1 MKCGPE
7 YWIWLQKTLGAG
19 NSYDEILQ
27 YFGNPEKL
35 YESGKKAWLESGL
48 FSEKTLERLT
58 SSSPSETYHVI
69 KACKDNGWHIVT
81 YEDECYPLLLR
92 QIKNYP
98 LVLYVYGDKDVL
110 KTPFALGIVGTR
122 KATEYGRQA
131 AMNLSYNL
139 AQSGAVVVSGGAL
152 GIDSFAHEG
161 AIKAGG
167 KTIAVLGNGLGSDYL
182 RQNESLRDA
191 IAQNGAV
198 ITELLPY
205 TKPSRTTFPV
215 RNRLISG
222 ISRGLL
228 VVEAGEKSGSL
239 ITAGYAAEQGRDIF
253 AVAGSIFSNGYN
265 GTNNLIRDGA
275 KSVFSANDIIEV
287 YAERFSRYIKVADV
301 QKQLSQ
307 PETTAEKVVSVKSVE
322 EKEKKIENKAE
333 YKKCSAPE
341 IPDFLSDNAKKLVE
355 FISDEEKSSDMLS
368 EDSGMP
374 ISDVLPALT
383 ELEMFSV
390 IEMHSGKRYTLKL
403 I

>member
-1 MKCGPE
+1 MNCGPE
-7 YWIWLQKTLGAG
+7 YWIWLQKTLGTG
-19 NSYDEILQ
+19 NSYDELLQ
-27 YFGNPEKL
+27 YFGNPERL

-48 FSEKTLERLT
+48 FSEKTLEKLI

-81 YEDECYPLLLR
+81 YEDECYPALLR

-98 LVLYVYGDKDVL
+98 LVLYVYGDKEVL
-110 KTPFALGIVGTR
+110 KTQFAIGIVGTR
-122 KATEYGRQA
+122 NATEYGSQA

-139 AQSGAVVVSGGAL
+139 ASAGAVIVSGGAL
-152 GIDSFAHEG
+152 GSDSCAHEG

-167 KTIAVLGNGLGSDYL
+167 KTIAVLGNGLGSSYL
-182 RQNESLRDA
+182 RQNENLRDS

-198 ITELLPY
+198 ITELLPF
-205 TKPSRTTFPV
+205 TDPSRTTFPV

-239 ITAGYAAEQGRDIF
+239 ITAGYAAEPGRDIF

-275 KSVFSANDIIEV
+275 KSVFSANDILEV
-287 YAERFSRYIKVADV
+287 YAERFSRYININ
-301 QKQLSQ
+301 
-307 PETTAEKVVSVKSVE
+307 TTAERLAETEKQVYDKPAE
-322 EKEKKIENKAE
+322 IKEKKIE
-333 YKKCSAPE
+333 KKEETKNAVLPE
-341 IPDFLSDNAKKLVE
+341 IPDFLSDNAKKLVQ
-355 FISDEEKSSDMLS
+355 FISEEEKTADKLSD
-368 EDSGMP
+368 DSGMS
-374 ISDVLPALT
+374 ISDVLSALT

-390 IEMHSGKRYTLKL
+390 IEMHNGKRYTLKL

>member
-1 MKCGPE
+1 MNCGPE
-7 YWIWLQKTLGAG
+7 YWIWLQKTLGTG
-19 NSYDEILQ
+19 NSYDELLQ
-27 YFGNPEKL
+27 YFGNPERL

-48 FSEKTLERLT
+48 FSEKTLEKLI

-69 KACKDNGWHIVT
+69 KACQDNGWHIVT
-81 YEDECYPLLLR
+81 YEDECYPALLR

-98 LVLYVYGDKDVL
+98 LVLYVYGDKEVL
-110 KTPFALGIVGTR
+110 KTQFAIGIVGTR
-122 KATEYGRQA
+122 NATEYGSQA

-139 AQSGAVVVSGGAL
+139 ASAGAVIVSGGAL
-152 GIDSFAHEG
+152 GIDSCAHEG

-167 KTIAVLGNGLGSDYL
+167 KTIAVLGNGLGSSYL
-182 RQNESLRDA
+182 RQNENLRDS

-198 ITELLPY
+198 ITELLPF
-205 TKPSRTTFPV
+205 TDPSRTTFPV

-275 KSVFSANDIIEV
+275 KSVFSANDILEV
-287 YAERFSRYIKVADV
+287 YAERFSRYININ
-301 QKQLSQ
+301 
-307 PETTAEKVVSVKSVE
+307 TTAERLAETEKQVYEKPAE
-322 EKEKKIENKAE
+322 IKEKKIE
-333 YKKCSAPE
+333 KKEETKNAVLPE
-341 IPDFLSDNAKKLVE
+341 IPDFLSDNAKKLVQ
-355 FISDEEKSSDMLS
+355 FISEEEKTADKLSD
-368 EDSGMP
+368 DSGMS
-374 ISDVLPALT
+374 ISDVLSALT

>member
-1 MKCGPE
+1 MNCGPE
-7 YWIWLQKTLGAG
+7 YWIWLQKTLGTG
-19 NSYDEILQ
+19 NSYDELLQ
-27 YFGNPEKL
+27 YFGNPERL

-48 FSEKTLERLT
+48 FSEKTLEKLI

-81 YEDECYPLLLR
+81 YEDECYPALLR

-98 LVLYVYGDKDVL
+98 LVLYVYGDKEVL
-110 KTPFALGIVGTR
+110 KTQFAIGIVGTR
-122 KATEYGRQA
+122 NATEYGSQA

-139 AQSGAVVVSGGAL
+139 ASAGAVIVSGGAL
-152 GIDSFAHEG
+152 GIDSCAHEG

-167 KTIAVLGNGLGSDYL
+167 KTIAVLGNGLGSSYL
-182 RQNESLRDA
+182 RQNENLRDS

-198 ITELLPY
+198 ITELLPF
-205 TKPSRTTFPV
+205 TDPSRTTFPV

-275 KSVFSANDIIEV
+275 KSVFSANDILEV
-287 YAERFSRYIKVADV
+287 YAERFSRYININTTDERFAETE
-301 QKQLSQ
+301 KQVYEK
-307 PETTAEKVVSVKSVE
+307 PAEI
-322 EKEKKIENKAE
+322 KEKKIE
-333 YKKCSAPE
+333 KKEETKNAVLPE
-341 IPDFLSDNAKKLVE
+341 IPDFLSDNAKKLVQ
-355 FISDEEKSSDMLS
+355 FISEEEKTADKLSD
-368 EDSGMP
+368 DSGMS
-374 ISDVLPALT
+374 ISDVLSALT

>member
-1 MKCGPE
+1 MNCGPE
-7 YWIWLQKTLGAG
+7 YWIWLQKTLGTG
-19 NSYDEILQ
+19 NSYDELLQ
-27 YFGNPEKL
+27 YFGNPERL

-48 FSEKTLERLT
+48 FSEKTLEKLI

-69 KACKDNGWHIVT
+69 KACQDNGWHIVT
-81 YEDECYPLLLR
+81 YEDECYPALLR

-98 LVLYVYGDKDVL
+98 LVLYVYGDKEVL
-110 KTPFALGIVGTR
+110 KTQFAIGIVGTR
-122 KATEYGRQA
+122 NATEYGSQA

-139 AQSGAVVVSGGAL
+139 ASAGAVIVSGGAL
-152 GIDSFAHEG
+152 GIDSCAHEG

-167 KTIAVLGNGLGSDYL
+167 KTIAVLGNGLGSSYL
-182 RQNESLRDA
+182 RQNENLRDS

-198 ITELLPY
+198 ITELLPF
-205 TKPSRTTFPV
+205 TDPSRTTFPV

-275 KSVFSANDIIEV
+275 KSVFSANDILEV
-287 YAERFSRYIKVADV
+287 YAERFSRYININ
-301 QKQLSQ
+301 
-307 PETTAEKVVSVKSVE
+307 TTAERLAETEKQVYEKPAE
-322 EKEKKIENKAE
+322 IKEKKIE
-333 YKKCSAPE
+333 KKEETKNAVLPE
-341 IPDFLSDNAKKLVE
+341 IPDFLSDNAKKLVQ
-355 FISDEEKSSDMLS
+355 FITEEEKTADKLSDDS
-368 EDSGMP
+368 EMS
-374 ISDVLPALT
+374 ISDVLSALT

-390 IEMHSGKRYTLKL
+390 IEMHNGKRYTLKL

>member
-1 MKCGPE
+1 MNCGPE
-7 YWIWLQKTLGAG
+7 YWIWLQKTLGTG
-19 NSYDEILQ
+19 NSYDELLQ
-27 YFGNPEKL
+27 YFGNPERL

-48 FSEKTLERLT
+48 FSEKTLEKLI

-69 KACKDNGWHIVT
+69 KACQDNGWHIVT
-81 YEDECYPLLLR
+81 YEDECYPALLR

-98 LVLYVYGDKDVL
+98 LVLYVYGDKEVL
-110 KTPFALGIVGTR
+110 KTQFAIGIVGTR
-122 KATEYGRQA
+122 NATEYGSQA

-139 AQSGAVVVSGGAL
+139 ASAGAVIVSGGAL

-167 KTIAVLGNGLGSDYL
+167 KTIAVLGNGLGSSYL
-182 RQNESLRDA
+182 RQNENLRDS

-198 ITELLPY
+198 ITELLPF
-205 TKPSRTTFPV
+205 TEPSRTTFPV

-275 KSVFSANDIIEV
+275 KSVFSANDILEV
-287 YAERFSRYIKVADV
+287 YAERFSRYININTTDERFAETE
-301 QKQLSQ
+301 KQVYEK
-307 PETTAEKVVSVKSVE
+307 PAEI
-322 EKEKKIENKAE
+322 KEKKIE
-333 YKKCSAPE
+333 KKEETKNAVLPE
-341 IPDFLSDNAKKLVE
+341 IPDFLSDNAKKLAQ
-355 FISDEEKSSDMLS
+355 FISEEEKTADKLSD
-368 EDSGMP
+368 DSGMS
-374 ISDVLPALT
+374 ISDVLSALT

>member
-1 MKCGPE
+1 MNCGPE
-7 YWIWLQKTLGAG
+7 YWIWLQKTLGTG
-19 NSYDEILQ
+19 NSYDELLQ
-27 YFGNPEKL
+27 YFGNPERL

-48 FSEKTLERLT
+48 FSEKTLEKLI

-69 KACKDNGWHIVT
+69 KACQDNGWHIVT
-81 YEDECYPLLLR
+81 YEDECYPALLR

-98 LVLYVYGDKDVL
+98 LVLYVYGDKEVL
-110 KTPFALGIVGTR
+110 KTQFAIGIVGTR
-122 KATEYGRQA
+122 NATEYGSQA

-139 AQSGAVVVSGGAL
+139 ASAGAVIVSGGAL
-152 GIDSFAHEG
+152 GIDSCAHEG

-167 KTIAVLGNGLGSDYL
+167 KTIAVLGNGLGSSYL
-182 RQNESLRDA
+182 RQNENLRDS

-198 ITELLPY
+198 ITELLPF
-205 TKPSRTTFPV
+205 TEPSRTTFPV

-275 KSVFSANDIIEV
+275 KSVFSANDILEV
-287 YAERFSRYIKVADV
+287 YAERFSRYININTTDERFAETE
-301 QKQLSQ
+301 KQVYEK
-307 PETTAEKVVSVKSVE
+307 PAEI
-322 EKEKKIENKAE
+322 KEKKIE
-333 YKKCSAPE
+333 KKEETKNAVLPE
-341 IPDFLSDNAKKLVE
+341 IPDFLSDNAKKLAQ
-355 FISDEEKSSDMLS
+355 FISEEEKTADKLSD
-368 EDSGMP
+368 DSGMS
-374 ISDVLPALT
+374 ISDVLSALT

>member
-1 MKCGPE
+1 MNCGPE
-7 YWIWLQKTLGAG
+7 YWIWLQKTLGTG
-19 NSYDEILQ
+19 NSYDELLQ
-27 YFGNPEKL
+27 YFGNPERL

-48 FSEKTLERLT
+48 FSEKTLEKLI

-81 YEDECYPLLLR
+81 YEDECYPALLR

-98 LVLYVYGDKDVL
+98 LVLYVYGDKEVL
-110 KTPFALGIVGTR
+110 KTQFAIGIVGTR
-122 KATEYGRQA
+122 NATEYGSQA

-139 AQSGAVVVSGGAL
+139 ASAGAVIVSGGAL
-152 GIDSFAHEG
+152 GSDSCAHEG

-167 KTIAVLGNGLGSDYL
+167 KTIAVLGNGLGSSYL
-182 RQNESLRDA
+182 RQNENLRDS

-198 ITELLPY
+198 ITELLPF
-205 TKPSRTTFPV
+205 TDPSRTTFPV

-275 KSVFSANDIIEV
+275 KSVFSANDILEV
-287 YAERFSRYIKVADV
+287 YAERFSRYININ
-301 QKQLSQ
+301 
-307 PETTAEKVVSVKSVE
+307 TTAERLAETEKQVYDKPAE
-322 EKEKKIENKAE
+322 IKEKKIE
-333 YKKCSAPE
+333 KKEETKNAVLPE
-341 IPDFLSDNAKKLVE
+341 IPDFLSDNAKKLVQ
-355 FISDEEKSSDMLS
+355 FISEEEKTADKLSD
-368 EDSGMP
+368 DSGMS
-374 ISDVLPALT
+374 ISDVLSALT

>member
-1 MKCGPE
+1 M
-7 YWIWLQKTLGAG
+7 
-19 NSYDEILQ
+19 
-27 YFGNPEKL
+27 

-48 FSEKTLERLT
+48 FSEKTLEKLV

-69 KACKDNGWHIVT
+69 KACKDIGWHIVT
-81 YEDECYPLLLR
+81 YEDECYPALLR

-98 LVLYVYGDKDVL
+98 LVLYVYGDKEVL
-110 KTPFALGIVGTR
+110 KTQFAIGIVGTR
-122 KATEYGRQA
+122 NATEYGSQA

-139 AQSGAVVVSGGAL
+139 ASAGAVIVSGGAL
-152 GIDSFAHEG
+152 GIDSCAHEG

-167 KTIAVLGNGLGSDYL
+167 KTIAVLGNGLGSSYL
-182 RQNESLRDA
+182 RQNENLRDS

-198 ITELLPY
+198 ITELLPF
-205 TKPSRTTFPV
+205 TDPSRTTFPV

-275 KSVFSANDIIEV
+275 KSVFSANDILEV
-287 YAERFSRYIKVADV
+287 YAERFSRYININ
-301 QKQLSQ
+301 
-307 PETTAEKVVSVKSVE
+307 TTAERLAETEKQVYEKPAE
-322 EKEKKIENKAE
+322 IKEKKIE
-333 YKKCSAPE
+333 KKEETKNAVLPE
-341 IPDFLSDNAKKLVE
+341 IPDFLSDNAKKLVQ
-355 FISDEEKSSDMLS
+355 FISEEEKTADKLSD
-368 EDSGMP
+368 DSGMS
-374 ISDVLPALT
+374 ISDVLSALT

>member
-1 MKCGPE
+1 MNCGPE
-7 YWIWLQKTLGAG
+7 YWIWLQKTLGTG
-19 NSYDEILQ
+19 NSYDELLQ
-27 YFGNPEKL
+27 YFGNPERL

-48 FSEKTLERLT
+48 FSEKTLEKLI

-81 YEDECYPLLLR
+81 YEDECYPALLR

-98 LVLYVYGDKDVL
+98 LVLYVYGDKEVL
-110 KTPFALGIVGTR
+110 KTQFAIGIVGTR
-122 KATEYGRQA
+122 NATEYGSQA

-139 AQSGAVVVSGGAL
+139 ASAGAVIVSGGAL

-167 KTIAVLGNGLGSDYL
+167 KTIAVLGNGLGSSYL
-182 RQNESLRDA
+182 RQNENLRDS

-198 ITELLPY
+198 ITELLPF
-205 TKPSRTTFPV
+205 TDPSRTTFPV

-275 KSVFSANDIIEV
+275 KSVFSANDILEV
-287 YAERFSRYIKVADV
+287 YAERFSRYININ
-301 QKQLSQ
+301 
-307 PETTAEKVVSVKSVE
+307 TTAERLAETEKQVYEKPAE
-322 EKEKKIENKAE
+322 IKEKKIE
-333 YKKCSAPE
+333 KKEETKNAVLPE
-341 IPDFLSDNAKKLVE
+341 IPDFLSDNAKKLAQ
-355 FISDEEKSSDMLS
+355 FITEEEKTADKLSD
-368 EDSGMP
+368 DSGMS
-374 ISDVLPALT
+374 ISDVLSALT

>member
-1 MKCGPE
+1 MNCGPE
-7 YWIWLQKTLGAG
+7 YWIWLQKTLGTG
-19 NSYDEILQ
+19 NSYDELLQ
-27 YFGNPEKL
+27 YFGNPERL

-48 FSEKTLERLT
+48 FSEKTLEKLI

-69 KACKDNGWHIVT
+69 KACQDNGWHIVT
-81 YEDECYPLLLR
+81 YEDECYPALLR

-98 LVLYVYGDKDVL
+98 LVLYVYGDKEVL
-110 KTPFALGIVGTR
+110 KTQFAIGIVGTR
-122 KATEYGRQA
+122 NATEYGSQA

-139 AQSGAVVVSGGAL
+139 ASAGAVIVSGGAL

-167 KTIAVLGNGLGSDYL
+167 KTIAVLGNGLGSSYL
-182 RQNESLRDA
+182 RQNENLRDS

-198 ITELLPY
+198 ITELLPF
-205 TKPSRTTFPV
+205 TDPSRTTFPV

-275 KSVFSANDIIEV
+275 KSVFSANDILEV
-287 YAERFSRYIKVADV
+287 YAERFSRYININ
-301 QKQLSQ
+301 
-307 PETTAEKVVSVKSVE
+307 TTAERLAETEKQVYDKPAE
-322 EKEKKIENKAE
+322 IKEKKIE
-333 YKKCSAPE
+333 KKEETKNAVLPE
-341 IPDFLSDNAKKLVE
+341 IPDFLSDNAKKLVQ
-355 FISDEEKSSDMLS
+355 FISEEEKTADKLSD
-368 EDSGMP
+368 DSGMS
-374 ISDVLPALT
+374 ISDVLSALT

>member
-1 MKCGPE
+1 MNCGPE
-7 YWIWLQKTLGAG
+7 YWIWLQKTLGTG
-19 NSYDEILQ
+19 KSYEEILS
-27 YFGNPEKL
+27 YFGNPERL

-48 FSEKTLERLT
+48 FSEKTLEKLI

-81 YEDECYPLLLR
+81 YKDECYPSLLR

-98 LVLYVYGDKDVL
+98 LVLYVYGDKEVL
-110 KTPFALGIVGTR
+110 KTQFALGIVGTR
-122 KATEYGRQA
+122 NATEYGRQA

-139 AQSGAVVVSGGAL
+139 ASAGAVIVSGGAL
-152 GIDSFAHEG
+152 GIDSCAHEG

-167 KTIAVLGNGLGSDYL
+167 KTIAVLGNGLGSGYL
-182 RQNESLRDA
+182 RQNESLRDT

-198 ITELLPY
+198 ITELLPF
-205 TKPSRTTFPV
+205 TAPSKTTFPV

-253 AVAGSIFSNGYN
+253 AVAGNIFSNGFN
-265 GTNNLIRDGA
+265 GTNELIRDGA
-275 KSVFSANDIIEV
+275 KSVFSANDILGV
-287 YAERFSRYIKVADV
+287 YAERFSRYININTTEER
-301 QKQLSQ
+301 L
-307 PETTAEKVVSVKSVE
+307 PEIEKISETQVYDKPVEVKE
-322 EKEKKIENKAE
+322 NKIEKKEE
-333 YKKCSAPE
+333 LKKIISPE
-341 IPDFLSDNAKKLVE
+341 IPDFLSDNAKKLAR
-355 FISDEEKSSDMLS
+355 FINDEQKTADKLSDDS
-368 EDSGMP
+368 EMS
-374 ISDVLPALT
+374 ISDVLSALT

>member
-1 MKCGPE
+1 MNCGPE
-7 YWIWLQKTLGAG
+7 YWIWLQKTLGTG
-19 NSYDEILQ
+19 NSYDELLQ
-27 YFGNPEKL
+27 YFGNPERL

-48 FSEKTLERLT
+48 FSEKTLEKLI

-69 KACKDNGWHIVT
+69 KACQDNGWHIVT
-81 YEDECYPLLLR
+81 YEDECYPALLR

-98 LVLYVYGDKDVL
+98 LVLYVYGDKEVL
-110 KTPFALGIVGTR
+110 KTQLAIGIVGTR
-122 KATEYGRQA
+122 NATEYGSQA

-139 AQSGAVVVSGGAL
+139 ASAGAVIVSGGAL
-152 GIDSFAHEG
+152 GIDSCAHEG

-167 KTIAVLGNGLGSDYL
+167 KTIAVLGNGLGSSYL
-182 RQNESLRDA
+182 RQNEKLRDS

-198 ITELLPY
+198 ITELLPF
-205 TKPSRTTFPV
+205 TDPSRTTFPV

-275 KSVFSANDIIEV
+275 KSVFSANDILGV
-287 YAERFSRYIKVADV
+287 YAERFSRYININ
-301 QKQLSQ
+301 
-307 PETTAEKVVSVKSVE
+307 TTAERLAETVKQVYE
-322 EKEKKIENKAE
+322 KPAEIKEKKIE
-333 YKKCSAPE
+333 KKEETKNAVLPE
-341 IPDFLSDNAKKLVE
+341 IPDFLSDNAKKLAQ
-355 FISDEEKSSDMLS
+355 FISEEEKTADKLSD
-368 EDSGMP
+368 DSGMS
-374 ISDVLPALT
+374 ISDVLSALT

>member
-1 MKCGPE
+1 MNCGPE
-7 YWIWLQKTLGAG
+7 YWIWLQKTLGTG
-19 NSYDEILQ
+19 NSYDELLQ
-27 YFGNPEKL
+27 YFGNPERL

-48 FSEKTLERLT
+48 FSEKTLEKLI

-69 KACKDNGWHIVT
+69 KACQDNGWHIVT
-81 YEDECYPLLLR
+81 YEDECYPALLR
-92 QIKNYP
+92 QIKNFP
-98 LVLYVYGDKDVL
+98 LVLYVYGDKEVL
-110 KTPFALGIVGTR
+110 KTQFAIGIVGTR
-122 KATEYGRQA
+122 NATEYGSQA

-139 AQSGAVVVSGGAL
+139 ASAGAVIVSGGAL

-167 KTIAVLGNGLGSDYL
+167 KTIAVLGNGLGSSYL
-182 RQNESLRDA
+182 RQNENLRDS

-198 ITELLPY
+198 ITELLPF
-205 TKPSRTTFPV
+205 TEPSRTTFPV

-239 ITAGYAAEQGRDIF
+239 ITAGYATEQGRDIF

-275 KSVFSANDIIEV
+275 KSVFSANDILEV
-287 YAERFSRYIKVADV
+287 YAERFSRYININ
-301 QKQLSQ
+301 
-307 PETTAEKVVSVKSVE
+307 TTAERLAETEKQVYEKPAE
-322 EKEKKIENKAE
+322 IKEKKIE
-333 YKKCSAPE
+333 KKEETKNAVLPE
-341 IPDFLSDNAKKLVE
+341 IPDFLSDNAKKLSQ
-355 FISDEEKSSDMLS
+355 FISEEEKTADKLSD
-368 EDSGMP
+368 DSGMS
-374 ISDVLPALT
+374 ISDVLSALT

>member
-1 MKCGPE
+1 MNCGPE
-7 YWIWLQKTLGAG
+7 YWIWLQKTLGTG
-19 NSYDEILQ
+19 NSYDELLQ
-27 YFGNPEKL
+27 YFGNPERL

-48 FSEKTLERLT
+48 FSEKTLEKLI

-81 YEDECYPLLLR
+81 YEDECYPALLR

-98 LVLYVYGDKDVL
+98 LVLYVYGDKEVL
-110 KTPFALGIVGTR
+110 KTQFAIGIVGTR
-122 KATEYGRQA
+122 NATEYGSQA

-139 AQSGAVVVSGGAL
+139 ASAGAVIVSGGAL
-152 GIDSFAHEG
+152 GIDSCAHEG

-167 KTIAVLGNGLGSDYL
+167 KTIAVLGNGLGSSYL
-182 RQNESLRDA
+182 RQNENLRDS

-198 ITELLPY
+198 ITELLPF
-205 TKPSRTTFPV
+205 TDPSRTTFPV

-275 KSVFSANDIIEV
+275 KSVFSANDILEV
-287 YAERFSRYIKVADV
+287 YAERFSRYININ
-301 QKQLSQ
+301 
-307 PETTAEKVVSVKSVE
+307 TTAERLAETEKQVYEKPAE
-322 EKEKKIENKAE
+322 IKEKKIE
-333 YKKCSAPE
+333 KKEETKNAVLPE
-341 IPDFLSDNAKKLVE
+341 IPDFLSDNAKKLVQ
-355 FISDEEKSSDMLS
+355 FISEEEKTADKLSDDS
-368 EDSGMP
+368 EMS
-374 ISDVLPALT
+374 ISDVLSALT

>member
-1 MKCGPE
+1 MNCGPE
-7 YWIWLQKTLGAG
+7 YWIWLQKTLGTG
-19 NSYDEILQ
+19 NSYDELLQ
-27 YFGNPEKL
+27 YFGNPERL

-48 FSEKTLERLT
+48 FSEKTLEKLI

-81 YEDECYPLLLR
+81 YEDECYPALLR

-98 LVLYVYGDKDVL
+98 LVLYVYGDKEVL
-110 KTPFALGIVGTR
+110 KTQFAIGIVGTR
-122 KATEYGRQA
+122 NATEYGSQA

-139 AQSGAVVVSGGAL
+139 ASAGAVIVSGGAL
-152 GIDSFAHEG
+152 GIDSCAHEG

-167 KTIAVLGNGLGSDYL
+167 KTIAVLGNGLGSSYL
-182 RQNESLRDA
+182 RQNENLRDS

-198 ITELLPY
+198 ITELLPF
-205 TKPSRTTFPV
+205 TDPSRTTFPV

-275 KSVFSANDIIEV
+275 KSVFSANDILEV
-287 YAERFSRYIKVADV
+287 YAERFSRYININ
-301 QKQLSQ
+301 
-307 PETTAEKVVSVKSVE
+307 TTAERLAETEKQVYEKPAE
-322 EKEKKIENKAE
+322 IKEKKIE
-333 YKKCSAPE
+333 KKEETKNAVLPE
-341 IPDFLSDNAKKLVE
+341 IPDFLSDNAKKLVQ
-355 FISDEEKSSDMLS
+355 FITEEEKTADKLSDDS
-368 EDSGMP
+368 EMS
-374 ISDVLPALT
+374 ISDVLSALT

-390 IEMHSGKRYTLKL
+390 IEMHNGKRYTLKL

>member
-1 MKCGPE
+1 MNCGPE
-7 YWIWLQKTLGAG
+7 YWIWLQKTLGTG
-19 NSYDEILQ
+19 NSYDELLQ
-27 YFGNPEKL
+27 YFGNPERL

-48 FSEKTLERLT
+48 FSEKTLEKLI
-58 SSSPSETYHVI
+58 SSSPSETYHII

-81 YEDECYPLLLR
+81 YEDECYPALLR

-98 LVLYVYGDKDVL
+98 LVLYVYGDKEVL
-110 KTPFALGIVGTR
+110 KTQFAIGIVGTR
-122 KATEYGRQA
+122 NATEYGSQA

-139 AQSGAVVVSGGAL
+139 ASAGAVIVSGGAL
-152 GIDSFAHEG
+152 GIDSCAHEG

-167 KTIAVLGNGLGSDYL
+167 KTIAVLGNGLGSSYL
-182 RQNESLRDA
+182 RQNENLRDS

-198 ITELLPY
+198 ITELLPF
-205 TKPSRTTFPV
+205 TDPSRTTFPV

-275 KSVFSANDIIEV
+275 KSVFSANDILEV
-287 YAERFSRYIKVADV
+287 YAERFSRYININ
-301 QKQLSQ
+301 
-307 PETTAEKVVSVKSVE
+307 TTAERLAETEKQVYEKPAE
-322 EKEKKIENKAE
+322 IKEKKIE
-333 YKKCSAPE
+333 KKEETKNAVLPE
-341 IPDFLSDNAKKLVE
+341 IPDFLSDNAKKLVQ
-355 FISDEEKSSDMLS
+355 FITEEEKTADKLSD
-368 EDSGMP
+368 DSGMS
-374 ISDVLPALT
+374 ISDVLSALT

>member
-19 NSYDEILQ
+19 NSCDEILQ
-27 YFGNPEKL
+27 YFGNPAKL

-48 FSEKTLERLT
+48 FSEKTLGKLI
-58 SSSPSETYHVI
+58 SSSPSETYHTL
-69 KACKDNGWHIVT
+69 KACQDNGWHIVT
-81 YEDECYPLLLR
+81 YEDEYYPSLLR

-98 LVLYVYGDKDVL
+98 LVLYVYGDKEVL
-110 KTPFALGIVGTR
+110 KTEFAIGIVGTR
-122 KATEYGRQA
+122 NASEYGRQA

-139 AQSGAVVVSGGAL
+139 AKAGSVIVSGGAL

-167 KTIAVLGNGLGSDYL
+167 KTIAVLGNGLGSTYL
-182 RQNESLRDA
+182 RQNEALRDT

-198 ITELLPY
+198 ITELLPF
-205 TKPSRTTFPV
+205 TDPSRTTFPV

-253 AVAGSIFSNGYN
+253 AVAGSIFCNGYN

-275 KSVFSANDIIEV
+275 KSVFSANDILEV
-287 YAERFSRYIKVADV
+287 YAERFSRYINLNATGE
-301 QKQLSQ
+301 QLNQ
-307 PETTAEKVVSVKSVE
+307 AEKMPEKQVSEKPVV
-322 EKEKKIENKAE
+322 KEKKEDKPIEQ
-333 YKKCSAPE
+333 KKGVLPE
-341 IPDFLSDNAKKLVE
+341 IPDFLSDNAKKLAE
-355 FISDEEKSSDMLS
+355 FITDEPKTSDKLS
-368 EDSGMP
+368 EDSEMP

-390 IEMHSGKRYTLKL
+390 IEMHSGKRYTLK
-403 I
+403 II

>member
-1 MKCGPE
+1 MNCGPE
-7 YWIWLQKTLGAG
+7 YWIWLQKTLGTG
-19 NSYDEILQ
+19 NSYDELLQ
-27 YFGNPEKL
+27 YFGNPERL

-48 FSEKTLERLT
+48 FSEKTLEKLI

-81 YEDECYPLLLR
+81 YEDECYPALLR

-98 LVLYVYGDKDVL
+98 LVLYVYGDKEVL
-110 KTPFALGIVGTR
+110 KTQFAIGIVGTR
-122 KATEYGRQA
+122 NATEYGSQA

-139 AQSGAVVVSGGAL
+139 ASAGAVIVSGGAL
-152 GIDSFAHEG
+152 GIDSCAHEG

-167 KTIAVLGNGLGSDYL
+167 KTIAVLGNGLGSSYL
-182 RQNESLRDA
+182 RQNENLRDS

-198 ITELLPY
+198 ITELLPF
-205 TKPSRTTFPV
+205 TDPSRTTFPV

-275 KSVFSANDIIEV
+275 KSVFSANDILEV
-287 YAERFSRYIKVADV
+287 YAERFSRYININ
-301 QKQLSQ
+301 
-307 PETTAEKVVSVKSVE
+307 TTAERLAETEKQVYEKPAE
-322 EKEKKIENKAE
+322 IKEKKIE
-333 YKKCSAPE
+333 KKEETKNAVLPE
-341 IPDFLSDNAKKLVE
+341 IPDFLSDNAKKLVQ
-355 FISDEEKSSDMLS
+355 FISEEEKTADKLSD
-368 EDSGMP
+368 DSGMS
-374 ISDVLPALT
+374 ISDVLSALT

>member
-1 MKCGPE
+1 MICGPE
-7 YWIWLQKTLGAG
+7 YWIWLQKTLGTG
-19 NSYDEILQ
+19 NSYDELLQ
-27 YFGNPEKL
+27 YFGNPERL

-48 FSEKTLERLT
+48 FSEKTLEKLI

-81 YEDECYPLLLR
+81 YEDECYPALLR

-98 LVLYVYGDKDVL
+98 LVLYVYGDKEVL
-110 KTPFALGIVGTR
+110 KTQFAIGIVGTR
-122 KATEYGRQA
+122 NATEYGSQA

-139 AQSGAVVVSGGAL
+139 ASAGAVIVSGGAL
-152 GIDSFAHEG
+152 GIDSCAHEG

-167 KTIAVLGNGLGSDYL
+167 KTIAVLGNGLGSSYL
-182 RQNESLRDA
+182 RQNENLRDS

-198 ITELLPY
+198 ITELLPF
-205 TKPSRTTFPV
+205 TDPSRTTFPV

-275 KSVFSANDIIEV
+275 KSVFSANDILGV
-287 YAERFSRYIKVADV
+287 YAERFSRYININ
-301 QKQLSQ
+301 
-307 PETTAEKVVSVKSVE
+307 TTAERLAETEKQVYEKPAE
-322 EKEKKIENKAE
+322 IKEKKIE
-333 YKKCSAPE
+333 KKEETKNAVLPE
-341 IPDFLSDNAKKLVE
+341 IPDFLSDNAKKLVQ
-355 FISDEEKSSDMLS
+355 FISEEEKTADKLSD
-368 EDSGMP
+368 DSGMS
-374 ISDVLPALT
+374 ISDVLSALT

>member
-1 MKCGPE
+1 MNCGPE
-7 YWIWLQKTLGAG
+7 YWIWLQKTLGTG
-19 NSYDEILQ
+19 NSYDELLQ
-27 YFGNPEKL
+27 YFGNPERL

-48 FSEKTLERLT
+48 FSEKTLEKLI

-81 YEDECYPLLLR
+81 YEDECYPALLR

-98 LVLYVYGDKDVL
+98 LVLYVYGDKEVL
-110 KTPFALGIVGTR
+110 KTQFAIGIVGTR
-122 KATEYGRQA
+122 NATEYGSQA

-139 AQSGAVVVSGGAL
+139 ASAGAVIVSGGAL
-152 GIDSFAHEG
+152 GIDSCAHEG

-167 KTIAVLGNGLGSDYL
+167 KTIAVLGNGLGSSYL
-182 RQNESLRDA
+182 RQNENLRDS

-198 ITELLPY
+198 ITELLPF
-205 TKPSRTTFPV
+205 TDPSRTTFPV

-275 KSVFSANDIIEV
+275 KSVFSANDILEV
-287 YAERFSRYIKVADV
+287 YAERFSRYININ
-301 QKQLSQ
+301 
-307 PETTAEKVVSVKSVE
+307 TTAERLAETEKQVYEKPAE
-322 EKEKKIENKAE
+322 IKEKKIE
-333 YKKCSAPE
+333 KKEETKNAVLPE
-341 IPDFLSDNAKKLVE
+341 IPDFLSDNAKKLVQ
-355 FISDEEKSSDMLS
+355 FITEEEKTADKLSD
-368 EDSGMP
+368 DSGMS
-374 ISDVLPALT
+374 ISDVLSALT

>member
-1 MKCGPE
+1 MNCGPE
-7 YWIWLQKTLGAG
+7 YWIWLQKTLGTG
-19 NSYDEILQ
+19 NSYDELLQ
-27 YFGNPEKL
+27 YFGNPERL

-48 FSEKTLERLT
+48 FSEKTLEKLI

-69 KACKDNGWHIVT
+69 KACQDNGWHIVT
-81 YEDECYPLLLR
+81 YEDECYPALLR

-98 LVLYVYGDKDVL
+98 LVLYVYGDKEVL
-110 KTPFALGIVGTR
+110 KTQFAIGIVGTR
-122 KATEYGRQA
+122 NATEYGSQA

-139 AQSGAVVVSGGAL
+139 ASAGAVIVSGGAL
-152 GIDSFAHEG
+152 GIDSYAHEG

-167 KTIAVLGNGLGSDYL
+167 KTIAVLGNGLGSSYL
-182 RQNESLRDA
+182 RQNENLRDS

-198 ITELLPY
+198 ITELLPF
-205 TKPSRTTFPV
+205 TDPSRTTFPV

-275 KSVFSANDIIEV
+275 KSVFSANDILEV
-287 YAERFSRYIKVADV
+287 YAERFSRYININ
-301 QKQLSQ
+301 
-307 PETTAEKVVSVKSVE
+307 TTAERLAETEKQVYDKPAE
-322 EKEKKIENKAE
+322 IKEKKIE
-333 YKKCSAPE
+333 KKEETKNAVLPE
-341 IPDFLSDNAKKLVE
+341 IPDFLSDNAKKLAQ
-355 FISDEEKSSDMLS
+355 FISEEEKTADKLSD
-368 EDSGMP
+368 DSGMS
-374 ISDVLPALT
+374 ISDVLSALT

>member
-1 MKCGPE
+1 MICGPE
-7 YWIWLQKTLGAG
+7 YWIWLQKTLGTG
-19 NSYDEILQ
+19 NSYDELLQ
-27 YFGNPEKL
+27 YFGNPERL

-48 FSEKTLERLT
+48 FSEKTLEKLV

-81 YEDECYPLLLR
+81 YEDECYPALLR

-98 LVLYVYGDKDVL
+98 LVLYVYGDKEVL
-110 KTPFALGIVGTR
+110 KTQFAIGIVGTR
-122 KATEYGRQA
+122 NATEYGSQA

-139 AQSGAVVVSGGAL
+139 ASAGAVIVSGGAL

-167 KTIAVLGNGLGSDYL
+167 KTIAVLGNGLGSSYL
-182 RQNESLRDA
+182 RQNENLRDS

-198 ITELLPY
+198 ITELLPF
-205 TKPSRTTFPV
+205 TDPSRTTFPV

-275 KSVFSANDIIEV
+275 KSVFSANDILEV
-287 YAERFSRYIKVADV
+287 YAERFSRYININ
-301 QKQLSQ
+301 
-307 PETTAEKVVSVKSVE
+307 TTAERLAETEKQVYEKPAE
-322 EKEKKIENKAE
+322 IKEKKIE
-333 YKKCSAPE
+333 KKEETKNAVLPE
-341 IPDFLSDNAKKLVE
+341 IPDFLSDNAKKLVQ
-355 FISDEEKSSDMLS
+355 FISEEEKTADKLSD
-368 EDSGMP
+368 DSGMS
-374 ISDVLPALT
+374 ISDVLSALT